1 MKKVWVHLFT
11 TFAVRAINLEWVA
24 DLIAGQFLNCMGRIV
39 SRRGKP
45 DFIISDKTPQFKL
58 VNTTLNKQWQQV
70 LSDTEVLNYVAVEE
84 FKWIYNTALAPW
96 QGSSCDRLD
105 STMFKKV
112 SMKKFFSLEQLIIM

>member
-1 MKKVWVHLFT
+1 MKKVWVHLLT

-24 DLIAGQFLNCMGRIV
+24 DLIAGQFLNCMRRFV

-45 DFIISDKTPQFKL
+45 DLIISGKTPQFKL

-70 LSDTEVLNYVAVEE
+70 LSDMEVLNYVAVEE

-112 SMKKFFSLEQLIIM
+112 SMRKLFSLEQLIIM